1 MDPGIGQRG
10 VEKAAGAGSAAR
22 PELLVRAVL
31 DAVSV
36 PILVLGPEAQIEFSN
51 AAGYTLLARSGTWL
65 DSEREALV
73 RIGSLGLAELKA
85 LIGAARTGGSGM
97 AIAAA
102 ADRQMVLRATGVAE
116 STPVGHVW
124 PQAAALLT
132 VEAAHE
138 GDQHEWLRHLARRYR
153 LTPMEGVVLRR
164 IGMGETVDAIA
175 VELGVLP
182 STVRTHLNALFDK
195 TGRRRQSELLRLA
208 LGR

>member
-1 MDPGIGQRG
+1 M
-10 VEKAAGAGSAAR
+10 
-22 PELLVRAVL
+22 
-31 DAVSV
+31 
-36 PILVLGPEAQIEFSN
+36 
-51 AAGYTLLARSGTWL
+51 
-65 DSEREALV
+65 

-85 LIGAARTGGSGM
+85 LIRVAKSGGSGM

-102 ADRQMVLRATGVAE
+102 ADKQMVLRATGVAE
-116 STPVGHVW
+116 STPVGHAW

-132 VEAAHE
+132 VEAACE

-153 LTPMEGVVLRR
+153 LTPMEQVVLRR

-195 TGRRRQSELLRLA
+195 TGRRRQSQLLRLA

>member
-1 MDPGIGQRG
+1 MDRGIGQKG
-10 VEKAAGAGSAAR
+10 VAKIASGAAR

-36 PILVLGPEAQIEFSN
+36 PILVLGSEAQIEFSN
-51 AAGYTLLARSGTWL
+51 AAGYALLARSGTWL
-65 DSEREALV
+65 DSEHEALV

-85 LIGAARTGGSGM
+85 LIRVAKSGGSST
-97 AIAAA
+97 AIAAT
-102 ADRQMVLRATGVAE
+102 ADKQIVLRATGVAG
-116 STPVGHVW
+116 STPLGRVW

-132 VEAAHE
+132 LETAYE
-138 GDQHEWLRHLARRYR
+138 RDQQEWLRHLARRYR
-153 LTPMEGVVLRR
+153 LTPMEQIVLRR

-175 VELGVLP
+175 VELGVPP
-182 STVRTHLNALFDK
+182 SAVRAHLTALLDK